1 MEDTTEGSSEGT
13 PKDLYTDAQ
22 EGALEV
28 EIKSALEVTIELHL
42 KMCMVV
48 QLPGHRSAQNDS
60 IKR

>member
-1 MEDTTEGSSEGT
+1 MEDTTESSSEGT

-22 EGALEV
+22 EV
-28 EIKSALEVTIELHL
+28 EIKGALEVTIELHL